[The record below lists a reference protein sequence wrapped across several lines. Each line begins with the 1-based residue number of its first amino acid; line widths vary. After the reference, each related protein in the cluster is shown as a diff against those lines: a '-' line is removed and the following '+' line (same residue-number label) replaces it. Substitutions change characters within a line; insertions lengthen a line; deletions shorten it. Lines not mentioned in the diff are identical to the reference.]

1 MSDEQTIKIIKY
13 LLYLFDG
20 SHYAEM
26 FSVIDGKSG
35 IRRAGIRLT
44 KTKDYPN
51 GDEDYKVTINKNI
64 LERWL
69 GGGE

>member
-1 MSDEQTIKIIKY
+1 MSDKQIIKY
-13 LLYLFDG
+13 LLYLFDD

-26 FSVIDGKSG
+26 FSVIDDKSG
-35 IRRAGIRLT
+35 IRGAGVRFS

-69 GGGE
+69 GGEK